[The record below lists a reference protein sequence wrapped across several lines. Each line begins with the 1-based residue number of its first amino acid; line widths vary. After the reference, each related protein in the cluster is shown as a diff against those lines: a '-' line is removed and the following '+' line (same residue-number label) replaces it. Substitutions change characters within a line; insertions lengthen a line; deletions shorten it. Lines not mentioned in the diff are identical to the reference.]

1 MSPTGG
7 IWCIP
12 WDQTVAFAA
21 QKYNADYDLS
31 ATQSADTLAF
41 VSLLEEK
48 LLPVLVRLGG
58 AAGKGGSPRMG
69 SASWSCAGGLGCVP
83 ACQQGQRALPAA
95 ASQEPGMAGIRVWGW
110 QQWVVQPGLG
120 SALHPSAP
128 AAPHGLQGSYAG
140 QGLWCARQGLWCA
153 GSAGCSPAMAGL

>member
-12 WDQTVAFAA
+12 WDQTVVFTA

-58 AAGKGGSPRMG
+58 AAGKGGSPKMG

-83 ACQQGQRALPAA
+83 ACQQGQRALPTAV
-95 ASQEPGMAGIRVWGW
+95 SQEPGMAGIGVWGW

-120 SALHPSAP
+120 SALHPNAP
-128 AAPHGLQGSYAG
+128 AAPHGLQGSCAG
-140 QGLWCARQGLWCA
+140 QGLWCAGQGLWCA
-153 GSAGCSPAMAGL
+153 GSAGCSTAMAGL